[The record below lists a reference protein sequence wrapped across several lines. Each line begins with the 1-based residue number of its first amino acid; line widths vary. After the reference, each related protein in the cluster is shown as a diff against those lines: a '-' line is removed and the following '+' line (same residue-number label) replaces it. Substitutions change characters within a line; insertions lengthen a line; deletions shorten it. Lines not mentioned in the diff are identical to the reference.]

1 MRKSGLWKMQKK
13 INRSISSVDLATFK
27 THPLLRECMSSAF
40 DLSWDLLKG
49 DVIRKTLVD
58 MVLDAQPHDYGTPEY
73 EQRDKEINEA
83 LEKIA
88 QANGITT
95 ADLYRWADIGG
106 HPDNI
111 SDDFD
116 HPGGEEHLDSI
127 NPNLGMQIKQA
138 MDDFWQR
145 DG

>member
-1 MRKSGLWKMQKK
+1 
-13 INRSISSVDLATFK
+13 V
-27 THPLLRECMSSAF
+27 PAF
-40 DLSWDLLKG
+40 EYAWGLLKG

-106 HPDNI
+106 HPDDPFSAVHDMLHPHGVEADAELMRI
-111 SDDFD
+111 SDEWDANFD
-116 HPGGEEHLDSI
+116 HPGGKEHLDSI

-138 MDDFWQR
+138 MDDFWRR

>member
-1 MRKSGLWKMQKK
+1 MSG
-13 INRSISSVDLATFK
+13 
-27 THPLLRECMSSAF
+27 AF
-40 DLSWDLLKG
+40 EYAWDLLKG
-49 DVIRKTLVD
+49 DVIHKTLVD

-106 HPDNI
+106 TSPIHPDGI

-116 HPGGEEHLDSI
+116 HPGGEEHLNSI
-127 NPNLGMQIKQA
+127 NPNLGIQIKQA
-138 MDDFWQR
+138 MNDFWRR
-145 DG
+145 DGTP